1 MPLRPLLLGEKCGAY
16 MMDLSWRARSSTLVP
31 QRRNSLSS
39 LNLRIEDDTI
49 VILSRILEHKKA
61 ELRHKQSRG
70 YLSELKAKIRD
81 APEPLGFFVAL
92 EATRTAG
99 SPALIAE
106 IKKASPS
113 LGLLRPEF
121 SDRFDYLGIAKSYHH
136 HGASALSVLTDK
148 DFFQGSLEYLSEI
161 KQLVPMPTL
170 NKEFMVEEIQF
181 YEARAYGADAALLIV
196 AALERQQLIDF
207 YALARGLRLD
217 VLIET
222 HHERELDT
230 VLERLPEA
238 RLIGINNR
246 DLKTFMTDLGVTER
260 LAKRIPADKLI
271 VSESGIHQRADVVRL
286 IEAGIHAM
294 LVGESLIRA
303 DDIGGKIRDLR
314 GVRAPTH
321 A

>member
-1 MPLRPLLLGEKCGAY
+1 
-16 MMDLSWRARSSTLVP
+16 
-31 QRRNSLSS
+31 
-39 LNLRIEDDTI
+39 

-70 YLSELKAKIRD
+70 YLAELKAKIQD
-81 APEPLGFFVAL
+81 APGPLGFAVTL
-92 EATRTAG
+92 EATRMAG
-99 SPALIAE
+99 SPSLIAE
-106 IKKASPS
+106 VKKASPS

-121 SDRFDYLGIAKSYHH
+121 SDRFDYLEIAKSYH
-136 HGASALSVLTDK
+136 AL
-148 DFFQGSLEYLSEI
+148 
-161 KQLVPMPTL
+161 PAL

-181 YEARAYGADAALLIV
+181 YEARAYGADAVLLIV

-207 YALARGLRLD
+207 YALARGLGVD

-230 VLERLPEA
+230 VLERLPQA

-246 DLKTFMTDLGVTER
+246 DLNTFRTDLAVTLR
-260 LAKRIPADKLI
+260 LAKRIPAGKLI
-271 VSESGIHQRADVVRL
+271 VSESGIHRRADVVRL
-286 IEAGIHAM
+286 VEAGIHAM

-303 DDIGGKIRDLR
+303 DDIGEKIRELQ
-314 GVRAPTH
+314 GTPASSH

>member
-1 MPLRPLLLGEKCGAY
+1 MDSSWQARPSIPAPRPRNWLA
-16 MMDLSWRARSSTLVP
+16 SSHL
-31 QRRNSLSS
+31 Q
-39 LNLRIEDDTI
+39 IKADAI

-70 YLSELKAKIRD
+70 YLSELKAKIQD
-81 APEPLGFFVAL
+81 APGPLGFTVTL
-92 EATRTAG
+92 DATRTG
-99 SPALIAE
+99 VSPALIAE
-106 IKKASPS
+106 VKKASPS

-121 SDRFDYLGIAKSYHH
+121 SDRFDYIEIAKAYHA

-148 DFFQGSLEYLSEI
+148 DFFQGSLDYLREI
-161 KQLVPMPTL
+161 KLSVPMPVL
-170 NKEFMVEEIQF
+170 NKEFMVDEIQF
-181 YEARAYGADAALLIV
+181 YEARAYGADAVLLIV

-207 YALARGLRLD
+207 YALAKGLSLD

-246 DLKTFMTDLGVTER
+246 DLKTFTTDLAVTLR
-260 LAKRIPADKLI
+260 LAKRVPADKLI
-271 VSESGIHQRADVVRL
+271 VSESGIHPRADVVRL
-286 IEAGIHAM
+286 IEAGIPAM

-303 DDIGGKIRDLR
+303 DDIGDKIRELR
-314 GVRAPTH
+314 GVPAPSH